1 MPARECVIH
10 RACARAQ
17 IDPAAGAVVM
27 GTGIVSIALTFDGL
41 QTLSRVLLGLAAL
54 DWAALGVVLIERAV
68 RERDRLRRE
77 ARTPAA
83 LTGVAATAVLGTRVV
98 ALGWAWVGLAFL
110 AMALGLWCVLL
121 APVLAHWATPTVGV
135 SLVLAV
141 STESLAVLAATIAER
156 ERAPW
161 LLHAALAP
169 FVLGLAFYAFVMARF
184 DLRELMSGRGDQWVT
199 GGALAISTLAAGQ
212 IALTANALGALDG
225 VHAALRLVSVV
236 LWATTVAWLP
246 VLLGTELMR
255 PRLGYDVR
263 RWSTVFPI
271 GMYAACSYVVGTAAA
286 APAVTEFGRVWTWAG
301 VAVWV
306 IVAAA
311 TLHRMRSIDSRRMR
325 DTCICETPTTSPIS
339 LCVMSWSKR
348 SRSINRER

>member
-83 LTGVAATAVLGTRVV
+83 LTGVAATAVLGTRVA
-98 ALGWAWVGLAFL
+98 ALGWAWVGVAFL
-110 AMALGLWCVLL
+110 GAALVLWCVLL

-135 SLVLAV
+135 SLMLAV

-161 LLHAALAP
+161 LLDAALVP
-169 FVLGLAFYAFVMARF
+169 FVLGLGFYAYVMAGF
-184 DLRELMSGRGDQWVT
+184 DLHELMSGRGDQWVT
-199 GGALAISTLAAGQ
+199 GGALAISTLAAGR
-212 IALTANALGALDG
+212 IALAANALGALDG

-236 LWATTVAWLP
+236 LWAITVAWLP
-246 VLLGTELMR
+246 VLLGTELLR

-271 GMYAACSYVVGTAAA
+271 GMYAACSYVVGAAAA

-306 IVAAA
+306 LVAAA

-325 DTCICETPTTSPIS
+325 ETCICETPTTSPIS

-348 SRSINRER
+348 SRRIKRDR